1 MIQWKVLAACALVMG
16 AWTGLNAQISISS
29 TDLIEGCGDA
39 LVDSAAARQP
49 YGANEDEMVTL
60 CPTAPDT
67 TIWIEWSVF
76 DLDAQSQITV
86 HDGDDTFAP
95 ILAQG
100 SGDQLQGLVQIA
112 SEMNPTGCLT
122 IVFTSGLKA
131 RGTSPQASIV
141 VSLALCPCR
150 CQRGRPCAIPRVSR
164 GGGAFDGADSYAT
177 GDADITMW
185 YWDWNGDGRWTIP
198 PTTDTPSMSTTSL
211 AFTACN

>member
-1 MIQWKVLAACALVMG
+1 MG
-16 AWTGLNAQISISS
+16 TWAGLHAQISISS

-39 LVDSAAARQP
+39 LVDSGSSTAP
-49 YGANEDEMVTL
+49 YSANENEMVTL

-76 DLDAQSQITV
+76 DLDAESQITV

-100 SGDQLQGLVQIA
+100 SGGQLQGLVQIA
-112 SEMNPTGCLT
+112 SETNPTGCLT
-122 IVFTSGLKA
+122 IVFTSGPEST
-131 RGTSPQASIV
+131 GTLRRASIAA
-141 VSLALCPCR
+141 ALRRACR
-150 CQRGRPCAIPRVSR
+150 SSTWKILRHTGCVR
-164 GGGAFDGADSYAT
+164 GGGALDGADSAT

-185 YWDWNGDGRWTIP
+185 YWIGTATVRWTIP
-198 PTTDTPSMSTTSL
+198 PTTGTPFMSTTSL

>member
-1 MIQWKVLAACALVMG
+1 MSKRMIQWKALPACALVMG

-39 LVDSAAARQP
+39 LVDSGSSTAP

-86 HDGDDTFAP
+86 HDGDNTFAP

-100 SGDQLQGLVQIA
+100 SGDQLQGLVQI
-112 SEMNPTGCLT
+112 L
-122 IVFTSGLKA
+122 
-131 RGTSPQASIV
+131 
-141 VSLALCPCR
+141 SL
-150 CQRGRPCAIPRVSR
+150 IH
-164 GGGAFDGADSYAT
+164 
-177 GDADITMW
+177 I
-185 YWDWNGDGRWTIP
+185 
-198 PTTDTPSMSTTSL
+198 
-211 AFTACN
+211 